1 MSRNAIAIMSA
12 AAIALSLGACSQGVS
27 APGAGST
34 GAAEASVRVPYDPA
48 KVDEKVAKAGKRVMD
63 DTDAYVEAYKKQE
76 AASGDTRMELAT
88 KTRSKLEALSKS
100 LEKLNK
106 VYDAKDD
113 WNTDTQQYYIDLMA
127 YESERAVQVRPA
139 TSDDGSYS

>member
-1 MSRNAIAIMSA
+1 MSRNAIAVMSA
-12 AAIALSLGACSQGVS
+12 AAIVLSLGACSGKAS
-27 APGAGST
+27 TPGAGPAGT
-34 GAAEASVRVPYDPA
+34 TEASVRVPYDPA

-63 DTDAYVEAYKKQE
+63 DTDAYIEAYKKQE

-88 KTRSKLEALSKS
+88 KTRSKLETLSKS
-100 LEKLNK
+100 LEKLSK

-127 YESERAVQVRPA
+127 YESERAVEVRPA

>member
-1 MSRNAIAIMSA
+1 
-12 AAIALSLGACSQGVS
+12 
-27 APGAGST
+27 
-34 GAAEASVRVPYDPA
+34 
-48 KVDEKVAKAGKRVMD
+48 MD

-127 YESERAVQVRPA
+127 YESERAVEVRPA

>member
-1 MSRNAIAIMSA
+1 MSRNAIAIVSA
-12 AAIALSLGACSQGVS
+12 AAIALSLGACSGGVIS
-27 APGAGST
+27 PGSGSD
-34 GAAEASVRVPYDPA
+34 GSVEASVRVPYDPA
-48 KVDEKVAKAGKRVMD
+48 KVDERVAKAGKRVMD

-76 AASGDTRMELAT
+76 AASDDTSMELAT

-127 YESERAVQVRPA
+127 YESERAVEVRPA
-139 TSDDGSYS
+139 SSDDGSYS

>member
-88 KTRSKLEALSKS
+88 KTRS
-100 LEKLNK
+100 
-106 VYDAKDD
+106 
-113 WNTDTQQYYIDLMA
+113 
-127 YESERAVQVRPA
+127 RR
-139 TSDDGSYS
+139 

>member
-48 KVDEKVAKAGKRVMD
+48 KVDEKVAN

-127 YESERAVQVRPA
+127 YESERAVEVRPA